1 MTVVNVNYIC
11 NDDDR
16 TDAEGTTEM
25 AGESQE
31 DHVLMARAAW
41 LYYIGALNQEATAK
55 RLGLTRARVNKL
67 LSDARDT
74 GLVSISINESNVGL
88 LPVEEAI
95 RLRYGLDFCI
105 CTPALDRDADRSES
119 EELLSRF
126 AFRAVGAAAATHLR
140 RHLAETPLAVV
151 GTGWGRTLEQMTL
164 QLAGVSAPKARFIS
178 LMGSLTSNLAYNPFE
193 VLHAFARS
201 TGAEG
206 FFLPVP
212 FIADTPEVRQ
222 ILLSQQSV
230 QQALSL
236 ARSTTV
242 AYISI
247 GELREGSLLRSQQM
261 ISAQELEQLRD
272 LGAVGDTNGLF
283 FDANG
288 AAVDHPLNQRT
299 IALGLDDLRKTCTVA
314 LVAGKSKLQASK
326 GFLASGVARGLII
339 DGDTA
344 IELAKGL

>member
-1 MTVVNVNYIC
+1 MRV
-11 NDDDR
+11 
-16 TDAEGTTEM
+16 M
-25 AGESQE
+25 ASDTQE
-31 DHVLMARAAW
+31 DQVLMARAAW
-41 LYYIGALNQEATAK
+41 LYYIGGLNQEATAK

-67 LSDARDT
+67 LSDARDS
-74 GLVSISINESNVGL
+74 GLVSISINPANVGL

-95 RLRYGLDFCI
+95 RLRYGLEFCI
-105 CTPALDRDADRSES
+105 CTPALGHDVHAAES
-119 EELLSRF
+119 AALLNSF
-126 AFRAVGAAAATHLR
+126 AFRAVGSAAATHLR
-140 RHLAETPLAVV
+140 RHLADTPKAII

-164 QLAGVSAPKARFIS
+164 QLAGVVARQAQFIS

-193 VLHAFARS
+193 VVHAFARA

-212 FIADTPEVRQ
+212 FIADTAQVRD
-222 ILLSQQSV
+222 ILLTQASV

-247 GELREGSLLRSQQM
+247 GELREKSLLRSQGM
-261 ISAQELEQLRD
+261 ITAQELAQLRD

-283 FDANG
+283 FNAQG
-288 AAVDHPLNQRT
+288 QAVDHPLNQRT
-299 IALGLDDLRKTCTVA
+299 IALGFEDLKQTFTVA
-314 LVAGKSKLQASK
+314 LVAGQSKLEAAR
-326 GFLASGVARGLII
+326 GFLASGVAKGLII

-344 IELAKGL
+344 IALSSAP